1 LFEDELFYYIDIR
14 LKNKIELIAIFFQG
28 IMSMK
33 RNTHHLRLAQDYSN
47 GNQIVK
53 TQRHANDYL
62 KLNQNIKTQRHG
74 NAHSPSYLVSRHS
87 SKQWT
92 FQVPPN
98 DPSDCYR

>member
-1 LFEDELFYYIDIR
+1 
-14 LKNKIELIAIFFQG
+14 
-28 IMSMK
+28 MSIK
-33 RNTHHLRLAQDYSN
+33 RNIHHLKLAQDYSNGNQIVKTQRHGNDYSN

-62 KLNQNIKTQRHG
+62 KVNQNIKTQRHG
-74 NAHSPSYLVSRHS
+74 NAHSPPYLVSRHS

-98 DPSDCYR
+98 DPSNCFR